1 MVPAPEGELNQSSEA
16 VLERIAQWPE
26 NDTFTMD
33 GKTYSMDDILWY
45 RIQYEEGDPVSYTHL
60 DVYKRQQ
67 LTRIQQI
74 RGIWRKISPGSP

>member
-33 GKTYSMDDILWY
+33 GKTYSMDDIIWY
-45 RIQYEEGDPVSYTHL
+45 RIQYEEGDPYEWHVDGELKHSIAVVFDL
-60 DVYKRQQ
+60 KDVYKRQE
-67 LTRIQQI
+67 T
-74 RGIWRKISPGSP
+74 G